1 MRKALGTFVMVAPF
15 IALVVIRVVIEGVE
29 ALIGFVVAILVVAA
43 IFVTIFIGMKL
54 RGDI

>member
-1 MRKALGTFVMVAPF
+1 MKKALGTFVIASPF
-15 IALVVIRVVIEGVE
+15 IALLFIGIVIEGVE

-43 IFVTIFIGMKL
+43 IFATTFIGMKL